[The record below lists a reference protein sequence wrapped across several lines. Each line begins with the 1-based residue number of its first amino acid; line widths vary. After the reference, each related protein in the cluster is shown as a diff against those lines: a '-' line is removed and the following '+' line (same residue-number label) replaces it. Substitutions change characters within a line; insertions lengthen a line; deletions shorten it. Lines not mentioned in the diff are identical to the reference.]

1 MTKLR
6 LLALAAT
13 AAALVAAAP
22 AHALL
27 IPNGAQQNGNQQ
39 NGNQQNGHQQN
50 GNQQNGNQQNGNQ
63 QNSLMAPA
71 TAVSNLNGV
80 TVESVEFPAE
90 LAR

>member
-39 NGNQQNGHQQN
+39 NGNQQN
-50 GNQQNGNQQNGNQ
+50 
-63 QNSLMAPA
+63 SLMAPA

>member
-50 GNQQNGNQQNGNQ
+50 GNQQNGNQE
-63 QNSLMAPA
+63 NSLMAPA

>member
-39 NGNQQNGHQQN
+39 NGSQQNGHQQN
-50 GNQQNGNQQNGNQ
+50 GNQQNGNQE
-63 QNSLMAPA
+63 NSLMAPA

>member
-50 GNQQNGNQQNGNQ
+50 GNQQNGNQQN
-63 QNSLMAPA
+63 SLMAPA